1 MKKLFF
7 ACFVTIMSI
16 SNVSSQEFGVG
27 AGLTLGTEISI
38 DDDFSS
44 KLGFGANVRGLY
56 KFTPRWGVTGGFTYY
71 FPSTPSQI
79 DLTTYQFNFD
89 ATYSIVNNQ
98 IIDFYGLLGIDT
110 AYAKAEVPEENMA
123 ADDNELGIELGIGLV
138 TKFGLFFE
146 AKAEGAYEQG
156 QFTLGYLHRF

>member
-1 MKKLFF
+1 MKKLIF
-7 ACFVTIMSI
+7 ACIVIIISI
-16 SNVSSQEFGVG
+16 QTVSSQEIGIG
-27 AGLTLGTEISI
+27 AGLTLGTEINI

-44 KLGFGANVRGLY
+44 KIGFGANIRGLY

-79 DLTTYQFNFD
+79 ELTTYQFNID

-98 IIDFYGLLGIDT
+98 NIDFYGLLGLDT
-110 AYAKAEVPEENMA
+110 AYAKAEVPNENIA
-123 ADDNELGIELGIGLV
+123 TDSSEVGLELGIGII
-138 TKFGLFFE
+138 TKLGLFFE

-156 QFTLGYLHRF
+156 QFTLGYIYKF